1 MLNKDTIKRDIIEAM
16 NSVKDQETD
25 RDQAIN
31 IFADKLAD
39 SIINAIR
46 SSTIEYI
53 TGLTSPSGPAIG
65 IFQGNLK

>member
-1 MLNKDTIKRDIIEAM
+1 MLNKNNIKSDIIEAI

-31 IFADKLAD
+31 TFADKLAD

-46 SSTIEYI
+46 SSTIEYL
-53 TGLTSPSGPAIG
+53 TGLTSPSGPVTG

>member
-1 MLNKDTIKRDIIEAM
+1 MLNKNNIKRDIIEAM
-16 NSVKDQETD
+16 NSVKDKETD

-31 IFADKLAD
+31 TFADKLAD

-53 TGLTSPSGPAIG
+53 TGLTSPSGPVTG

>member
-1 MLNKDTIKRDIIEAM
+1 MLNKDNIKRDIIEAM

-39 SIINAIR
+39 SIMNAIR

-53 TGLTSPSGPAIG
+53 TGLTSPSGPVIG

>member
-1 MLNKDTIKRDIIEAM
+1 MLNKNTIKRDIIEAI

-46 SSTIEYI
+46 SSTIEYL
-53 TGLTSPSGPAIG
+53 TGLTSPSGPVTG